1 MSAGSQRGPPDLFRF
16 NVAGQFGA
24 VHWIENDVGYVVSG
38 PADKERLNRIA
49 QLAYEQ
55 TENRAPSRERSD
67 ATQLMSRRGS

>member
-1 MSAGSQRGPPDLFRF
+1 M
-16 NVAGQFGA
+16 
-24 VHWIENDVGYVVSG
+24 HWIENDVGYVVSG